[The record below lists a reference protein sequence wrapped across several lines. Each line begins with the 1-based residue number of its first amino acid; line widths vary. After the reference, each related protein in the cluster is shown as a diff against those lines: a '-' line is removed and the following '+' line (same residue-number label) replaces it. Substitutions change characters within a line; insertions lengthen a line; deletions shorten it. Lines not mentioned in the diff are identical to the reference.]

1 MSQDQV
7 AFQGNEAGRTAA
19 VDTVEQVTGVHID
32 HFAELNLDGFY
43 ELAKVMGGVEVCL
56 NHPVPYDTNSG
67 FSAARAGD
75 QHLNA
80 KMALAFVR
88 QRDGLP
94 NGDLD
99 RTHRQQAAIDSVLQQ
114 LRADGAL
121 NDLTKIQALLS
132 VAQQYLITDAGWD
145 LLDFA
150 AQMRSLTSGDLSFR
164 TLPIVGYEMID
175 GQDANVINPGYIQ
188 QIVHET
194 FYPSPTAPAS
204 PSASAKPAAADS
216 TVTADVY
223 NGGNTPGL
231 AGQVSAALVKD
242 GYKAGKIGNTSP
254 LTTTEVLYGT
264 GASASAGQIASLF
277 NVTAAASS
285 TVAAGHVEVLLG
297 ADATRPPVPPRRRR
311 RPRTSVTPIPS
322 TGAAGRRG
330 HRPERHSLRGLSASI
345 APLRLRYGQDPGDR
359 REGRARRP

>member
-1 MSQDQV
+1 MSQNQI
-7 AFQGNEAGRTAA
+7 AFEGNEAGRTAA
-19 VDTVEQVTGVHID
+19 VDTVEQVTGVHVD

-67 FSAARAGD
+67 FSAAHAGD

-114 LRADGAL
+114 LRSDGAL

-150 AQMRSLTSGDLSFR
+150 AQMRSLTSGDLTFR
-164 TLPIVGYEMID
+164 TLPIVGYETID
-175 GQDANVINPGYIQ
+175 GQDANVINPAYIQ
-188 QIVHET
+188 QIVH
-194 FYPSPTAPAS
+194 
-204 PSASAKPAAADS
+204 
-216 TVTADVY
+216 ADVLSLADRPGVAERLGHAH
-223 NGGNTPGL
+223 GGQQHGHGGRLQRRQHPG
-231 AGQVSAALVKD
+231 
-242 GYKAGKIGNTSP
+242 P
-254 LTTTEVLYGT
+254 
-264 GASASAGQIASLF
+264 
-277 NVTAAASS
+277 
-285 TVAAGHVEVLLG
+285 
-297 ADATRPPVPPRRRR
+297 
-311 RPRTSVTPIPS
+311 
-322 TGAAGRRG
+322 
-330 HRPERHSLRGLSASI
+330 
-345 APLRLRYGQDPGDR
+345 
-359 REGRARRP
+359 GRAGLGRPGQGRV